1 LSNEDDEKRKSYA
14 DNIDRVDTWA
24 TSAAENGLFKDGEK
38 DSSKS
43 LDPIL
48 EKLKEARES
57 LKCYNFIQCSDA
69 LSKAA
74 DHYFRAVDSASI
86 SWRFLNIYAI
96 HLWIYLVTFLAIIFI
111 FYYFDLD
118 HFLHLRAGVTQLSI
132 DAAAW
137 GVIGSL
143 LRGIW
148 WLWKNVND
156 REYRKTWIVWFISTP
171 FIGGILGAIVYFI
184 ITAGLLIVTTDD
196 LSNRNNFDEITNP
209 MVVIVFAALAGFNW
223 DWAIDQFNKLR
234 ERL

>member
-1 LSNEDDEKRKSYA
+1 MSHEDDEKRKSYA
-14 DNIDRVDTWA
+14 RNIDRVDTWA

-57 LKCYNFIQCSDA
+57 LKCCDFIQCSDA

-74 DHYFRAVDSASI
+74 DHYFRAVDSASM

-118 HFLHLRAGVTQLSI
+118 HFLRLRAGVSQSSI

-184 ITAGLLIVTTDD
+184 ISAGLLIVTTDD
-196 LSNRNNFDEITNP
+196 LNNRNNFDEIINP

-223 DWAIDQFNKLR
+223 DWAIDQFNRLR